1 MLRNLRLR
9 QKSGFLFFFLKKK
22 NVREILRTLFYFA
35 PPLGASVITY
45 LLESIGMVGM
55 LLLFFTFETQ
65 LSSPVKHLQLFPS
78 LFEEFYYSTW

>member
-1 MLRNLRLR
+1 MV
-9 QKSGFLFFFLKKK
+9 LFFFFFFKKTCIAK
-22 NVREILRTLFYFA
+22 ILRTLFYFA
-35 PPLGASVITY
+35 PPLGASMITY

-78 LFEEFYYSTW
+78 HFEEFYYSTW